1 MSASVQRGNAR
12 KVACPVQELGEF
24 LCGEKGS
31 CAASG
36 GEGML
41 VL

>member
-1 MSASVQRGNAR
+1 MSASVKHGSER
-12 KVACPVQELGEF
+12 KVACPVQELGGF

-41 VL
+41 GL